1 MVSLSTT
8 ARHSM
13 LVVMMTRA
21 SIVTRVGMTVATWIL
36 TRVSGVT
43 RATMT
48 QIATSLRRPDTDTLS
63 FMLTWAGVTGVL

>member
-1 MVSLSTT
+1 MMAELAMEAVFAT

-13 LVVMMTRA
+13 LVIMMTRA

-43 RATMT
+43 RVTMT
-48 QIATSLRRPDTDTLS
+48 
-63 FMLTWAGVTGVL
+63 